1 MQQILLGLHVLIA
14 VVLIVLVLIQQ
25 GKGADA
31 GAAFG
36 SGASG
41 TMFGSKGSAPFLVK
55 LTAVLAMG
63 FFISSMTL
71 TYLSSHGAKK
81 GMLVM
86 PASTPVKVPDVP
98 MLTGANQHADEED

>member
-1 MQQILLGLHVLIA
+1 MSA
-14 VVLIVLVLIQQ
+14 VVLVIHIFVAISLIGLVLIQH